1 MYYTETDEG
10 RYSCSRTACS
20 SYVSEK
26 NGYHCYPQ
34 GCPDEYPYLDGSECK
49 KTCQSGQYTLN
60 PGNSTK
66 LICQSSWS
74 YYYEWNATSKL
85 KRCVRQCD
93 KDEYFV
99 ETDRLCGP
107 SCKSKLYNVQ
117 NKTRVCIDSCSS
129 YRVNYSI
136 ASDNNTNYTHC
147 TDKCP
152 DEQSYYLPN
161 KTCVVSCPPDYNYIY
176 SKQCRNNCSN
186 SGYYRDDKDKDGYY
200 TCTSSCY
207 PYVVEAQGNHC
218 MDKCPGDKP
227 YLDGQ

>member
-34 GCPDEYPYLDGSECK
+34 GCPEEYPYLDGSECK

-93 KDEYFV
+93 NSDYYINEVTHICEKTCESEMYI
-99 ETDRLCGP
+99 TSGQTKLCI
-107 SCKSKLYNVQ
+107 SNCN
-117 NKTRVCIDSCSS
+117 
-129 YRVNYSI
+129 
-136 ASDNNTNYTHC
+136 NYTLLGQTSNYTQC
-147 TDKCP
+147 VSTCP
-152 DEQSYYLPN
+152 
-161 KTCVVSCPPDYNYIY
+161 
-176 SKQCRNNCSN
+176 
-186 SGYYRDDKDKDGYY
+186 
-200 TCTSSCY
+200 SSA
-207 PYVVEAQGNHC
+207 P
-218 MDKCPGDKP
+218 M
-227 YLDGQ
+227 